1 MVREQVGVTKTALI
15 AVIAGLGLVAAVS
28 IMIARAGLGDRGNPK
43 DARPA
48 DAAVTLAPT
57 PANTP
62 TAATAPHL
70 PGSPIDFDQDT
81 AANIL
86 LAIRSLES
94 DRDPKCHSTACRFED
109 FIYGTPLTGAA
120 RDRKVDLQKELIL
133 GLWTVATSAAAEAG
147 DRTLSRRR
155 LQPFI
160 DAVATIAEDDD
171 GTILVRCPGA
181 DPVEI
186 SPVRRRQ
193 FATIAYSLRAILA
206 VGQDAAM
213 RGTPLAP
220 LDDDAT
226 AALNELVD
234 AITLC
239 ALKLADQAARR
250 VSVPQVSPAL
260 LVDAWRG
267 LVPPAAITPGP
278 VQMAVSNA
286 DAARAGREVLFSMID
301 NKVSAYRVYNNV
313 DAEAVIRRFADNIQ
327 TYYARFRL
335 PSPDGPHLPWLMQA
349 YRARLL
355 VFVRELVTA
364 SQRLASEHGH
374 EFIRASD
381 ALAVTGQ
388 LLPRRI
394 DDFED
399 LHYFD
404 RLGPDDRVTLESYDC
419 DSFRDTG
426 LHWLTLKSLY
436 RDSPDIGTLPD
447 PFAAEILTEAA
458 SEYGVLLFRV
468 AGRIATAQDDP
479 MMVLT
484 PRHIAAAGDEIAA
497 LASRH
502 HAASGQ
508 PETAPAIVSATP
520 AGADETGALF
530 FTDVTIPSGVRF
542 EHRSTGWIGRF
553 RRTAKLPPTF
563 SGGGVASEDIDGD
576 GHPDLLFVGGGG
588 NALLRNDGHGRF
600 EDVTDR
606 AGIVFLR
613 PDGTHGEGRHPLICD
628 LDNDGRPDIFIAYAN
643 DDHRLYRNLGAMT
656 FEDVTDRAGLGGRG
670 LICGPVTIFDYDNDG
685 LLDIYITYFGDYLNG
700 ALPAV
705 ERDSRN
711 ALPNKLFRNLGDM
724 RFEDV
729 TAGSGT
735 GDTGWAQ
742 GVTHTDFDRDG
753 LQDIVVA
760 NDFGRNVLLRNLGG
774 GRFENIASAL
784 GITYAY
790 HSMNVGITDL
800 NRDSFPDLY
809 VSNIATMVKDDMYA
823 FPDAV
828 TTQHFTA
835 NAMATLLFKEANV
848 LYMSVSADGRLT
860 GYTPS
865 TDIER
870 GESTTGWAWG
880 AEFFDFDNDG
890 DDDLYVVNGANDYFL
905 YWSNMSL
912 SKGGETTYTR
922 HDWGNDPNV
931 FFVNDGGRLLNRS
944 RASGADFEGNSR
956 STAYLD
962 WDGDGDLDI
971 AVNNFHGPAVM
982 LRNNAERRGNNW
994 VRVRL
999 VGDPARGVNLD
1010 AIGARFVATTDDGL
1024 YLLREVQG
1032 GSGYMSMNPKRQHI
1046 GLGRADTVD
1055 LHITWPDGRQQTV
1068 EALAAN
1074 HSYEIRPGEQPTE
1087 AR

>member
-1 MVREQVGVTKTALI
+1 MVRERAGVTKTAVI
-15 AVIAGLGLVAAVS
+15 AVIAGLGLIAAVS
-28 IMIARAGLGDRGNPK
+28 IVM
-43 DARPA
+43 
-48 DAAVTLAPT
+48 
-57 PANTP
+57 TP
-62 TAATAPHL
+62 TGVEERATVEVAEVTPQL
-70 PGSPIDFDQDT
+70 PVPALDFDQNT
-81 AANIL
+81 AASIL
-86 LAIRSLES
+86 LAIRALES
-94 DRDPKCHSTACRFED
+94 DRDPKCHSTACRFEN
-109 FIYGTPLTGAA
+109 FIYGTPLTGEA
-120 RDRKVDLQKELIL
+120 RDRKVELQKELIL
-133 GLWTVATSAAAEAG
+133 QTWTDGTLAAAATGE
-147 DRTLSRRR
+147 RRLSRRR

-160 DAVATIAEDDD
+160 DGIATITEDDD
-171 GTILVRCPGA
+171 GTILVRFPVA

-193 FATIAYSLRAILA
+193 FATIAYSLRAVLA

-226 AALNELVD
+226 VALSELVD
-234 AITLC
+234 AVTLC

-250 VSVPQVSPAL
+250 VSAPEVSPAL

-267 LVPPAAITPGP
+267 VVPPAAITPGP
-278 VQMAVSNA
+278 VRASGSNA
-286 DAARAGREVLFSMID
+286 DAARAGRAVLFSMID
-301 NKVSAYRVYNNV
+301 NKVAAYRAYNNV

-327 TYYARFRL
+327 TYYSRFRL
-335 PSPDGPHLPWLMQA
+335 PSPGEPRLAGLMQV
-349 YRARLL
+349 YRTRLL
-355 VFVRELVTA
+355 GFVRQLVTA
-364 SQRLASEHGH
+364 SQHLASENGH
-374 EFIRASD
+374 DFIRASD
-381 ALAVTGQ
+381 ALAVTER

-399 LHYFD
+399 LHFFD

-426 LHWLTLKSLY
+426 LHWLTLKNLY
-436 RDSPDIGTLPD
+436 RGDGNIGILPD

-479 MMVLT
+479 LLVLT

-502 HAASGQ
+502 QAVSGQ
-508 PETAPAIVSATP
+508 AETAPAIVSATP
-520 AGADETGALF
+520 ASTDETGSLF
-530 FTDVTIPSGVRF
+530 FTDVTTQSGVRF

-576 GHPDLLFVGGGG
+576 GHADLLFVGGAGS
-588 NALLRNDGHGRF
+588 ALLRNDGHGRF

-606 AGIVFLR
+606 AGIAVGR

-628 LDNDGRPDIFIAYAN
+628 LDNDGRQDIFVAYAN
-643 DDHRLYRNLGAMT
+643 DDHRLYRNLGEMT
-656 FEDVTDRAGLGGRG
+656 FEDVTDGAGLGGAG
-670 LICGPVTIFDYDNDG
+670 LICGPVTVFDYDSDG
-685 LLDIYITYFGDYLNG
+685 LLDIYVTYFGDYLNG
-700 ALPAV
+700 ALPTV
-705 ERDSRN
+705 GRDSRN
-711 ALPNKLFRNLGDM
+711 ALPNKLFRNLGNM

-729 TAGSGT
+729 TAGSGAD
-735 GDTGWAQ
+735 DTGWAQ

-753 LQDIVVA
+753 LQDIIVA

-774 GRFENIASAL
+774 GRFENVASDL

-800 NRDSFPDLY
+800 NRDTFPDVY
-809 VSNIATMVKDDMYA
+809 VSNIATMVKDDKYA

-835 NAMATLLFKEANV
+835 NAMASLLIKEANV
-848 LYMSVSADGRLT
+848 LYMSMGADGRLA

-865 TDIER
+865 ADIER
-870 GESTTGWAWG
+870 GDSSTGWAWD

-912 SKGGETTYTR
+912 RQGGETRYVR
-922 HDWGNDPNV
+922 HDWGHEPNV
-931 FFVNDGGRLLNRS
+931 FFVNDGGRLRNRS

-982 LRNNAERRGNNW
+982 LRNNTEGRGNNW
-994 VRVRL
+994 VRVKL
-999 VGDPARGVNLD
+999 VGDPARGVNRD

-1046 GLGRADTVD
+1046 GLGRADAVD
-1055 LHITWPDGRQQTV
+1055 LHINWPDGRQQTI
-1068 EALAAN
+1068 EALPAN
-1074 HSYEIRPGEQPTE
+1074 HSYVIRPGEQPTE

>member
-1 MVREQVGVTKTALI
+1 MVHEQAGLSKTALI
-15 AVIAGLGLVAAVS
+15 AAIAGLGLVVAVS
-28 IMIARAGLGDRGNPK
+28 IVITRAD
-43 DARPA
+43 PA
-48 DAAVTLAPT
+48 DRDSAMVAAVAVTTPT
-57 PANTP
+57 PANREP
-62 TAATAPHL
+62 VP
-70 PGSPIDFDQDT
+70 DFDPNT

-94 DRDPKCHSTACRFED
+94 DRDPKCHSTACRFEN
-109 FIYGTPLTGAA
+109 FIYGTPLSGTA

-133 GLWTVATSAAAEAG
+133 QIWTDGTLAAAEAG
-147 DRTLSRRR
+147 DPTLSRRR

-160 DAVATIAEDDD
+160 DDVATIDEDDI
-171 GTILVRCPGA
+171 GAILVRCPGA

-193 FATIAYSLRAILA
+193 FATIAFSLRAILA
-206 VGQDAAM
+206 VGQDATM

-226 AALNELVD
+226 TALNGLVD

-239 ALKLADQAARR
+239 ALKLADQAAR
-250 VSVPQVSPAL
+250 VESAPAVTPRL

-267 LVPPAAITPGP
+267 LVPAAANT
-278 VQMAVSNA
+278 AARARTDRSNVE
-286 DAARAGREVLFSMID
+286 AARAGRAVLFAMID
-301 NKVSAYRVYNNV
+301 NKVAAYRAYNNV
-313 DAEAVIRRFADNIQ
+313 DAEAVIRRYFDNIQ
-327 TYYARFRL
+327 TYYAQFRL
-335 PSPDGPHLPWLMQA
+335 PSVGGPQLAGLMEA
-349 YRARLL
+349 YRTRLL
-355 VFVRELVTA
+355 EFVRDLVTT
-364 SQRLASEHGH
+364 SQRLASENGH
-374 EFIRASD
+374 AFIRASD
-381 ALAVTGQ
+381 ALSVTER

-404 RLGPDDRVTLESYDC
+404 RLGPLDRVTLESYDC

-426 LHWLTLKSLY
+426 LHWLMLKNLY
-436 RDSPDIGTLPD
+436 SSELSIGTLPD
-447 PFAAEILTEAA
+447 PFAAEILTEAV

-468 AGRIATAQDDP
+468 AGRIATAQNDP
-479 MMVLT
+479 LAVLT
-484 PRHIAAAGDEIAA
+484 PRHITAAGREIAT
-497 LASRH
+497 LAARH
-502 HAASGQ
+502 HAAAGQ
-508 PETAPAIVSATP
+508 ARTAPAIVSAMQ
-520 AGADETGALF
+520 AGTDETGALF
-530 FTDVTIPSGVRF
+530 FTDVTAETGVGF

-563 SGGGVASEDIDGD
+563 SGGGVAAEDIDGD
-576 GHPDLLFVGGGG
+576 GDPDLLFVGGAG

-600 EDVTDR
+600 EDVTSR
-606 AGIVFLR
+606 AGIEFVR

-628 LDNDGRPDIFIAYAN
+628 FDNDGQQDLLITYAN
-643 DDHRLYRNLGAMT
+643 DDHRLYRNQGDMT
-656 FEDVTDRAGLGGRG
+656 FQDVTDRAGLGGAG
-670 LICGPVTIFDYDNDG
+670 LICGPVTVFDFDNDG
-685 LLDIYITYFGDYLNG
+685 LLDIYVTYFGDYLNG
-700 ALPAV
+700 ALPTV

-711 ALPNKLFRNLGDM
+711 ALPNRLFRNLGDM

-735 GDTGWAQ
+735 DDTGWAQ

-753 LQDIVVA
+753 LQDIVIA

-774 GRFENIASAL
+774 GRFENVAADL
-784 GITYAY
+784 GITNAY

-800 NRDSFPDLY
+800 NRDSFPDVY
-809 VSNIATMVKDDMYA
+809 VSNIATMVKDDKYA
-823 FPDAV
+823 FPDAA
-828 TTQHFTA
+828 TTQHFAA

-848 LYMSVSADGRLT
+848 LYMSAGTDGRLT

-870 GESTTGWAWG
+870 GASSTGWAWD
-880 AEFFDFDNDG
+880 AEFLDFDNDG

-905 YWSNMSL
+905 YWSNMSVRQ
-912 SKGGETTYTR
+912 GGETRYVR
-922 HDWGNDPNV
+922 HTWGHEPNV
-931 FFVNDGGRLLNRS
+931 FFENDGGRLRNRS
-944 RASGADFEGNSR
+944 PQSGADFKGNSR

-982 LRNNAERRGNNW
+982 LRNNTERRGNNW
-994 VRVRL
+994 VHVRL

-1010 AIGARFVATTDDGL
+1010 AIGARIVATTDDGV

-1046 GLGRADTVD
+1046 GLGRAETVD
-1055 LHITWPDGRQQTV
+1055 LHITWPDGLEQVV
-1068 EALAAN
+1068 EALPAN
-1074 HSYEIRPGEQPTE
+1074 HSYIIRHGEQPTLD
-1087 AR
+1087 R

>member
-1 MVREQVGVTKTALI
+1 MVREQAGVTKAAVI
-15 AVIAGLGLVAAVS
+15 AAIAGLGL
-28 IMIARAGLGDRGNPK
+28 
-43 DARPA
+43 
-48 DAAVTLAPT
+48 
-57 PANTP
+57 
-62 TAATAPHL
+62 AATAAIFMTRTPTPVEDPTTVEVAHATPRL
-70 PGSPIDFDQDT
+70 PGAGPAPAPAPAFDPDT

-86 LAIRSLES
+86 RAIRTLES
-94 DRDPKCHSTACRFED
+94 DRDPKCHSTACRFEN

-120 RDRKVDLQKELIL
+120 RDRKVELQKELIL
-133 GLWTVATSAAAEAG
+133 GLWTAATSAAAEAG
-147 DRTLSRRR
+147 DGTLSRLR

-160 DAVATIAEDDD
+160 DAVATVVDVDD
-171 GTILVRCPGA
+171 GAIRVLYPGA

-193 FATIAYSLRAILA
+193 FSTIAYSLRAILA

-213 RGTPLAP
+213 RGTSLAP

-234 AITLC
+234 VVTLC

-250 VSVPQVSPAL
+250 ASAPEVGPKL
-260 LVDAWRG
+260 LAGAWRE
-267 LVPPAAITPGP
+267 LVPAVAIAPGP
-278 VQMAVSNA
+278 VQTTVSNA
-286 DAARAGREVLFSMID
+286 DAARAGRDVLFSMID
-301 NKVSAYRVYNNV
+301 NKVAAYRAYNNV
-313 DAEAVIRRFADNIQ
+313 DAAATVERFVDNIQ
-327 TYYARFRL
+327 TYYAQFRL
-335 PSPDGPHLPWLMQA
+335 PLPDGPHLTWLMQT

-355 VFVRELVTA
+355 VFMRELVTA
-364 SQRLASEHGH
+364 SQRLANQNGH
-374 EFIRASD
+374 DFIRASD
-381 ALAVTGQ
+381 ALAVTER

-399 LHYFD
+399 LHFFG

-426 LHWLTLKSLY
+426 LHWLTLKHLY
-436 RDSPDIGTLPD
+436 LGDPNNSDIGRLPD

-468 AGRIATAQDDP
+468 AGRAAAAQDDP
-479 MMVLT
+479 LMVLT
-484 PRHIAAAGDEIAA
+484 PRHITAAGDKIAA
-497 LASRH
+497 LARRH
-502 HAASGQ
+502 HAASGHAAA
-508 PETAPAIVSATP
+508 APAIVSAAP
-520 AGADETGALF
+520 AGSDRTGAMF
-530 FTDVTIPSGVRF
+530 FTDVTARSGVVF
-542 EHRSTGWIGRF
+542 EHRSTGWIARF

-563 SGGGVASEDIDGD
+563 SGGGVAAEDVDGD
-576 GHPDLLFVGGGG
+576 GHTDLLFLGGTG

-606 AGIVFLR
+606 AGIAFRR
-613 PDGTHGEGRHPLICD
+613 PDGAHGEGRQPILCD
-628 LDNDGRPDIFIAYAN
+628 FDNDGRPDILITYAN
-643 DDHRLYRNLGAMT
+643 DDHRLYRNLGSMT

-670 LICGPVTIFDYDNDG
+670 LICGPVTVFDFDNDG
-685 LLDIYITYFGDYLNG
+685 LLDVYITYFGDYLNG
-700 ALPAV
+700 ALPTV

-711 ALPNKLFRNLGDM
+711 ALPNKLFRNLGNM
-724 RFEDV
+724 RFQDV

-753 LQDIVVA
+753 LQDIVIA

-774 GRFENIASAL
+774 GRFENVAADL
-784 GITYAY
+784 GITNAY

-800 NRDSFPDLY
+800 NRDGFPDLY
-809 VSNIATMVKDDMYA
+809 VSNIATMVKDDKYA

-828 TTQHFTA
+828 TTQHFA
-835 NAMATLLFKEANV
+835 ADAMATLLFKEANV
-848 LYMSVSADGRLT
+848 LYMSGSADVRLT

-870 GESTTGWAWG
+870 GESSTGWAWD

-905 YWSNMSL
+905 YWSNMTL
-912 SKGGETTYTR
+912 THGGETRHTR

-931 FFVNDGGRLLNRS
+931 FFVNDGGRLRNRS
-944 RASGADFEGNSR
+944 TISGADFKGNSR

-982 LRNNAERRGNNW
+982 LRNNAENRGNNW
-994 VRVRL
+994 VRVKL
-999 VGDPARGVNLD
+999 VGDPAHGVNLD
-1010 AIGARFVATTDDGL
+1010 AIGARFVATTGDGV

-1074 HSYEIRPGEQPTE
+1074 KSYEIRPGEPPTVSST
-1087 AR
+1087 R

>member
-1 MVREQVGVTKTALI
+1 MVREQAGMTKA
-15 AVIAGLGLVAAVS
+15 AVIAAVAGLGLAAIVTIFMTRPPVENPATVAVAV
-28 IMIARAGLGDRGNPK
+28 AVATPQ
-43 DARPA
+43 RPEP
-48 DAAVTLAPT
+48 AP
-57 PANTP
+57 
-62 TAATAPHL
+62 
-70 PGSPIDFDQDT
+70 DFVQDT

-86 LAIRSLES
+86 RAIRTLES
-94 DRDPKCHSTACRFED
+94 DGDPKCHSTACRFEN
-109 FIYGTPLTGAA
+109 FIYGTPLTDAA
-120 RDRKVDLQKELIL
+120 RNRKVDLQKELIL
-133 GLWTVATSAAAEAG
+133 GLWTAATSAAAEAG
-147 DRTLSRRR
+147 ERMLSRRR

-160 DAVATIAEDDD
+160 DGVATITEDDD

-206 VGQDAAM
+206 VGQDAAI
-213 RGTPLAP
+213 RGTLLAP
-220 LDDDAT
+220 LDDDAA

-234 AITLC
+234 AVTLC

-250 VSVPQVSPAL
+250 VSVPEVSPQL
-260 LVDAWRG
+260 FVDAWRN
-267 LVPPAAITPGP
+267 LVPATAITPGP
-278 VQMAVSNA
+278 VAADRSNT
-286 DAARAGREVLFSMID
+286 DVARAGRAVLFSMID
-301 NKVSAYRVYNNV
+301 NKVSAYRAYNNV
-313 DAEAVIRRFADNIQ
+313 DTAEVVRRFANNIQ
-327 TYYARFRL
+327 TYYAKFRL
-335 PSPDGPHLPWLMQA
+335 PLPDGPRLPWLMQA

-364 SQRLASEHGH
+364 SQRLASENGH

-381 ALAVTGQ
+381 ALAVTER

-399 LHYFD
+399 LHYFH

-426 LHWLTLKSLY
+426 LHWLTLKNLY
-436 RDSPDIGTLPD
+436 LGNPDLDTLPD

-479 MMVLT
+479 LMVLA
-484 PRHIAAAGDEIAA
+484 PRHIAAAVDEIAT

-508 PETAPAIVSATP
+508 TRTAPAIVSATP
-520 AGADETGALF
+520 AGSDETGSRF
-530 FTDVTIPSGVRF
+530 FTDVTASTGVRF
-542 EHRSTGWIGRF
+542 EHRSTGWIARF
-553 RRTAKLPPTF
+553 RRTIRVPPTF

-576 GHPDLLFVGGGG
+576 GHADLLFLGGAG
-588 NALLRNDGHGRF
+588 NALFRNDGHGRF
-600 EDVTDR
+600 EDVTDQ
-606 AGIVFLR
+606 AGIEFLR
-613 PDGTHGEGRHPLICD
+613 PDGTHGEGRHPLLCD
-628 LDNDGRPDIFIAYAN
+628 FDNDGRPDILITYAN
-643 DDHRLYRNLGAMT
+643 DDHRLYRNLGAMR
-656 FEDVTDRAGLGGRG
+656 FEDVTEHAGLGGRG
-670 LICGPVTIFDYDNDG
+670 LICGPVTVFDYDNDG

-700 ALPAV
+700 ALPTV

-735 GDTGWAQ
+735 DDTGWAQ

-753 LQDIVVA
+753 LQDIVVV
-760 NDFGRNVLLRNLGG
+760 NDFGRNVFLRNLGG
-774 GRFENIASAL
+774 GRFENVATDL
-784 GITYAY
+784 GMTNAY

-800 NRDSFPDLY
+800 NRDGFPDVY
-809 VSNIATMVKDDMYA
+809 VSNIATMVKDDKYA

-828 TTQHFTA
+828 TTQHFATDT
-835 NAMATLLFKEANV
+835 MATLLFKEANV
-848 LYMSVSADGRLT
+848 LYMSAGSDGRLT
-860 GYTPS
+860 GYAPS

-870 GESTTGWAWG
+870 GESSTGWAWG
-880 AEFFDFDNDG
+880 AQFFDFDNDG

-912 SKGGETTYTR
+912 SRGTKTTYAR
-922 HDWGNDPNV
+922 HDWDNDPNV

-944 RASGADFEGNSR
+944 RISGADFEGNSR
-956 STAYLD
+956 STTYLD

-971 AVNNFHGPAVM
+971 AINNFHGPAVM
-982 LRNNAERRGNNW
+982 LRNNTENRGNNW
-994 VRVRL
+994 VRVKL
-999 VGDPARGVNLD
+999 VGDPAGGVNLD

-1055 LHITWPDGRQQTV
+1055 LQITWPDGRQQTV
-1068 EALAAN
+1068 KALAAN
-1074 HSYEIRPGEQPTE
+1074 RSYVIRPGEPPTE
-1087 AR
+1087 GR